1 MMTMMIVTKSSWEKS
16 AIIQVGLLDA
26 IRSPKPQGDYYIF
39 DDDIT
44 TEDLI
49 WEIEALQPFYEDV
62 KLRAPLPIGID
73 EGRLVEVFGKE
84 IIGHDRT
91 FN

>member
-16 AIIQVGLLDA
+16 ANNQVGLLDA

-49 WEIEALQPFYEDV
+49 WEIEALKPFYEDV
-62 KLRAPLPIGID
+62 KLRAPLPIGVD

-84 IIGHDRT
+84 IIGHDRI